1 MNHEGSTMKDD
12 AFLELERARYEYRL
26 AMRRYGEAPSQATR
40 LDWMRAQR
48 RLAIAVSEQLNI
60 PL

>member
-1 MNHEGSTMKDD
+1 MKDD